1 MSLTEELST
10 LTAAAPVVL
19 VPLVNV
25 AEVAVVGK
33 EVAVDVGRE
42 EEDCVAGTTDT
53 RRRFLGGNSIL
64 LAPFGVESKEDFPD
78 QWFFRGGTKVLK
90 WLQMYN
96 MATNLRKYICTT
108 FHLVLVQEQYYRSN
122 LLHSFNVISYK
133 PSVSRTSTSLA
144 YTAVVGL
151 NSCPIKPHLFNRG

>member
-19 VPLVNV
+19 LPLVNV

-42 EEDCVAGTTDT
+42 EEELVAGTTDT

-64 LAPFGVESKEDFPD
+64 LGP
-78 QWFFRGGTKVLK
+78 
-90 WLQMYN
+90 
-96 MATNLRKYICTT
+96 
-108 FHLVLVQEQYYRSN
+108 
-122 LLHSFNVISYK
+122 
-133 PSVSRTSTSLA
+133 VSCGERL
-144 YTAVVGL
+144 
-151 NSCPIKPHLFNRG
+151 LFNN

>member
-53 RRRFLGGNSIL
+53 RRRFLGGNSI
-64 LAPFGVESKEDFPD
+64 PV
-78 QWFFRGGTKVLK
+78 R
-90 WLQMYN
+90 
-96 MATNLRKYICTT
+96 C
-108 FHLVLVQEQYYRSN
+108 RS
-122 LLHSFNVISYK
+122 VK
-133 PSVSRTSTSLA
+133 RR
-144 YTAVVGL
+144 
-151 NSCPIKPHLFNRG
+151 NSCGPMIFQRGHKSA